1 MCSQC
6 FHSLLKVHVSSR
18 TNSSEISN
26 SRMSLNASAVFVPAK
41 FRKKEISLLVWMR
54 NFAEVAA
61 KFRSFNESPWAM
73 QRNFVASFGRLFV
86 RAKDEI
92 RRTSRSFFYT
102 VPLVYLSVYRHAG
115 GDNIVGSI
123 VW

>member
-1 MCSQC
+1 MQVRYLYGRNFGKKKFRFSCGC
-6 FHSLLKVHVSSR
+6 
-18 TNSSEISN
+18 EISP
-26 SRMSLNASAVFVPAK
+26 R
-41 FRKKEISLLVWMR
+41 WQR
-54 NFAEVAA
+54 NFVW
-61 KFRSFNESPWAM
+61 FNESPRAM

-86 RAKDEI
+86 RTKDEI
-92 RRTSRSFFYT
+92 RRTARSFFYT